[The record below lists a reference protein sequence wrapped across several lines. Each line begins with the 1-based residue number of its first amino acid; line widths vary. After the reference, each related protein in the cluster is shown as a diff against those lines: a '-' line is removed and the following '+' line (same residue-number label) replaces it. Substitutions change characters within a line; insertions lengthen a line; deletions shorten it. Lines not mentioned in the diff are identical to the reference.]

1 MNMHDNHQNAPDFDD
16 IRGDI
21 FSNFDRLRSS
31 VEERG
36 PYLSFGIVLLAL
48 LSFGIIIWV
57 AYPHG
62 EGGDTSLSAVPL
74 IRADTTPLRRAPDDP
89 GGMSIPFQD
98 STVFDR
104 LEEGA
109 PTANNVENLLE
120 VAPAAEDNVPVK
132 RAATPAAKPEDVS
145 FEGAKNIMIKEET
158 AAGADKQAAVEYI
171 PPKPAAKP
179 NRAAVT
185 TTKPATASKPASS
198 AAAGGG
204 VYIQLGSLSSREAA
218 VNEWAR
224 LQNKFPQ
231 ALSGLSLDIQR
242 ADLGAKG
249 VYYRVRG
256 GMLPVAQARDICAR
270 LKSDNPGGCILVE
283 Q

>member
-1 MNMHDNHQNAPDFDD
+1 MNMHNNSSDTAGFED
-16 IRGDI
+16 IRSDI
-21 FSNFDRLRSS
+21 FNNLDRLRSS

-48 LSFGIIIWV
+48 LAFGVIIWV

-62 EGGDTSLSAVPL
+62 EGGDVSLSAVPL

-104 LEEGA
+104 LEEGDPA
-109 PTANNVENLLE
+109 AGKVENLLE
-120 VAPAAEDNVPVK
+120 VAPVAAPVAQNNVP
-132 RAATPAAKPEDVS
+132 AEPAVKPEDVTL
-145 FEGAKNIMIKEET
+145 EGAKSILITEET
-158 AAGADKQAAVEYI
+158 AQGEDKKAVEYI
-171 PPKPAAKP
+171 PPKPA
-179 NRAAVT
+179 
-185 TTKPATASKPASS
+185 SKPTQASS
-198 AAAGGG
+198 PPASTSPAPSAGG
-204 VYIQLGSLSSREAA
+204 VLIQLGSLGSRADAEA
-218 VNEWAR
+218 EWAR
-224 LQNKFPQ
+224 LQKKFPD
-231 ALSGLSLDIQR
+231 ALSGLTLDIQR
-242 ADLGAKG
+242 VDLGAKG

-256 GMLPVAQARDICAR
+256 GLLPAQTARDICAR

>member
-1 MNMHDNHQNAPDFDD
+1 MNMHDNHTNAPDFDD

-21 FSNFDRLRSS
+21 FSNLDRLRSS

-62 EGGDTSLSAVPL
+62 QGGDTSLSAVPL

-109 PTANNVENLLE
+109 PAANNVENLLE
-120 VAPAAEDNVPVK
+120 VAPAAEDNVPVES
-132 RAATPAAKPEDVS
+132 AAKPEDVS

-158 AAGADKQAAVEYI
+158 AADADKQAAVEYI
-171 PPKPAAKP
+171 PPKPAVKPDRALNTAAKP
-179 NRAAVT
+179 AA
-185 TTKPATASKPASS
+185 AQPASS
-198 AAAGGG
+198 AAAAGGG
-204 VYIQLGSLSSREAA
+204 VYIQLGSLGSREAA

-224 LQNKFPQ
+224 LQKKFPQ

-270 LKSDNPGGCILVE
+270 LKNDNPGGCILVE